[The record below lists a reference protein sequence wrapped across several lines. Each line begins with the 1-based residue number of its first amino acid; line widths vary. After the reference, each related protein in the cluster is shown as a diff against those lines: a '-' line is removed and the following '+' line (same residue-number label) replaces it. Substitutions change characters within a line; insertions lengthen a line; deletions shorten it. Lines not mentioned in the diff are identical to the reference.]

1 MNRHDRHPNIW
12 PPFTNLAKEPLPLKV
27 QSAKGT
33 KLFLDDGSSLIDC
46 LSSWWVN
53 LHGHGHPEIVKAIS
67 DQATELDHVLFAGV
81 SHNPAEKFAE
91 ELVKYTPGALN
102 RVFYSD
108 NGSTANEVA
117 LKMALQYWQN
127 IGQKRKRF
135 IAFEGAYHGDTIGAM
150 SVGGPSVFNTHF
162 KEHFFEVDF
171 IPYPETWE
179 GDPDIEEKEE
189 AAIDALEKVLVEN
202 DGDYAAIIIEPMM
215 QGAGGMRKCRVEFLQ
230 KVHWTQRQFETLLIF
245 DEVMTGF
252 GRTSKLFASEYAQ
265 VTPDILCLS
274 KGITGGTLPLAAT
287 VVTDQFYEAF
297 IDGEDP
303 YKTFY
308 HGHSYTA
315 NPIACAAAS
324 ASLSLLMRKEA
335 NGKLSFENSST
346 RLNGLFDK
354 LKQHPL
360 LSKPRRLGNILAFD
374 LESDQAENRY
384 LANIGFH
391 IKAEAPKHGLL
402 IRPLGN
408 TLYLIPPYCISDQEV
423 EIIAEKLPIIVE
435 QAYSRK

>member
-1 MNRHDRHPNIW
+1 MIRQDRHPNIW
-12 PPFTNLAKEPLPLKV
+12 PPFTNLAKEPLPIKV
-27 QSAKGT
+27 QSAKGS
-33 KLFLDDGSSLIDC
+33 KLFLEDGTALIDC

-53 LHGHGHPEIVKAIS
+53 LHGHGHPEIVRAIAE
-67 DQATELDHVLFAGV
+67 QAAELDHVLFAGI
-81 SHNPAEKFAE
+81 SHSAAESFAA

-162 KEHFFEVDF
+162 KDHFFEVDF
-171 IPYPETWE
+171 IPYPDTWD

-189 AAIDALEKVLVEN
+189 IAIEALEKVLVEN

-215 QGAGGMRKCRVEFLQ
+215 QGAGGMRKCRIEFLQ

-252 GRTSKLFASEYAQ
+252 GRTSKLFASDYAQ

-287 VVTDQFYEAF
+287 LVTNDFYEAF
-297 IDGEDP
+297 IDGDDP

-315 NPIACAAAS
+315 NPIACAAAN
-324 ASLSLLMRKEA
+324 ASLRLLMQKEG
-335 NGKLSFENSST
+335 NGQFSFENSSD
-346 RLNGLFDK
+346 RLASLYQSLK
-354 LKQHPL
+354 LHPL
-360 LSKPRRLGNILAFD
+360 LTKPRKLGNILAFD
-374 LESDQAENRY
+374 LESEQGENRY

-391 IKAEAPKHGLL
+391 IKEEAPKHGLL

-408 TLYLIPPYCISDQEV
+408 TLYLIPPYCIQEE
-423 EIIAEKLPIIVE
+423 EIALIAEKLPIIVE
-435 QAYSRK
+435 HAYTKK